1 MTLKVRIAGL
11 EEESYVDGEGIRYAI
26 FVQGC
31 PHHCEG
37 CHNPQTFDFDGGRLI
52 EIDEL
57 LDRIKGNALL
67 SGVTLTG
74 GEPLCQL
81 RSLTELARAVQGMG
95 LTVWCYTGFTFEEL
109 IDGVE
114 RYFSADEVREFLRHV
129 DVLVDGPFVERQRDL
144 SLAFRGSGNQRL
156 IDVPK
161 TLAEHEIVLIDL
173 D

>member
-1 MTLKVRIAGL
+1 MKVRIAGL